1 MTVYNIT
8 KAIDKSLLLSIKAYL
23 NADKVTVL
31 YTDWGN
37 KFGVRVTDK
46 FSNKSRERAAIVSK
60 ILWNKLCHEPIT
72 KFTDCPKVDVHNAS
86 LIKQHGRTYAK

>member
-8 KAIDKSLLLSIKAYL
+8 KVIDKTLLNSIKAFL

-37 KFGVRVTDK
+37 KFGVRIMNNTNKDK
-46 FSNKSRERAAIVSK
+46 ASIISK
-60 ILWNKLCHEPIT
+60 LLWDKLCHEPIT
-72 KFTDCPKVDVHNAS
+72 KFTNCPKVDVHNAS
-86 LIKQHGRTYAK
+86 LIRQYGRTYKR

>member
-8 KAIDKSLLLSIKAYL
+8 KVIDKSLLLSIKAFL

-46 FSNKSRERAAIVSK
+46 FSNKSRERAEVVSK
-60 ILWNKLCHEPIT
+60 LLWDKLSLEPIT
-72 KFTDCPKVDVHNAS
+72 KFTNCPRVDVHNAS
-86 LIKQHGRTYAK
+86 LIRQHGRTYKK